1 MHEIAHVVYQIAF
14 KVQFSNPEVV
24 TEVFKL
30 GTCEL
35 VVFQADLPQ
44 FMQFWEV
51 LKTFQLAIRHRN
63 SLDIYELLQELLVAF
78 CELSDLYAVK
88 DERCFELF
96 RVLVCAKK
104 QLQLLFDTGHLHS

>member
-63 SLDIYELLQELLVAF
+63 SLYIYELL
-78 CELSDLYAVK
+78 
-88 DERCFELF
+88 
-96 RVLVCAKK
+96 
-104 QLQLLFDTGHLHS
+104 